1 LPHDRASRARRCQGA
16 WRALALATAV
26 LGAACAARQSPSLND
41 RLITQAPPGAEL
53 PELLPGWPAP
63 VADASPFAEL
73 AKPPAIEPKT
83 SDLPSI
89 ETTDPQLAAALEAL
103 GRSPSADAHRR
114 VGAAYRRVHV
124 YDQAYRHLSQAVA
137 LAPDDVRNREALA
150 RLWRD
155 WGVAEEALPEAYRA
169 VHLAPDAV
177 WAQNTLGTVLVSLGE
192 FRAAVSVFERV
203 TALEPTTAW
212 TWSNLCYAS
221 LMAGQ
226 GAQARSQCEQAL
238 VFDPGF
244 GPARNNLGLVLA
256 AEGDLDGAEREFRA
270 GGAAAADF
278 NMGVVHMARH
288 EFALARERFLAAL
301 AADPAL
307 GQARRMADDA
317 ERLERD
323 RQAVQVGRRD

>member
-1 LPHDRASRARRCQGA
+1 M
-16 WRALALATAV
+16 
-26 LGAACAARQSPSLND
+26 GAACAARQPPSLND
-41 RLITQAPPGAEL
+41 RLIRQAPPGAEL
-53 PELLPGWPAP
+53 PELLPGWPVPA
-63 VADASPFAEL
+63 AETSPFAEL
-73 AKPPAIEPKT
+73 ATPPAIEAKS

-89 ETTDPQLAAALEAL
+89 ETTDPELAAALEAL
-103 GRSPSADAHRR
+103 SRSPSAEAHRR
-114 VGAAYRRVHV
+114 VGVAYRRVRV

-155 WGVAEEALPEAYRA
+155 SGVADEALPEAYRA
-169 VHLAPDAV
+169 VHLAPDAA
-177 WAQNTLGTVLVSLGE
+177 WAQNTLGTVLVGLGE

-203 TALEPTTAW
+203 TALEPTAAW

-226 GAQARSQCEQAL
+226 GAEAEAQCAQAL
-238 VFDPGF
+238 VLDPEF
-244 GPARNNLGLVLA
+244 RPARNNLALALA
-256 AEGDLDGAEREFRA
+256 AEGDLEGAEREFRA
-270 GGAAAADF
+270 GGAAAGDF

-288 EFALARERFLAAL
+288 EFVLARERFLAAL

-307 GQARRMADDA
+307 RQARRMADDA